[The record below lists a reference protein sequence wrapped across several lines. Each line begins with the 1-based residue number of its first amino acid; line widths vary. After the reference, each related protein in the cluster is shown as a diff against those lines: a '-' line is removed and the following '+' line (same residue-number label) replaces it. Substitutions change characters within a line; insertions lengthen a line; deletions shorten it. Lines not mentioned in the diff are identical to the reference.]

1 MLRTN
6 FATRPFYN
14 TRAVHAL
21 LAVIAAMVLGVTLFN
36 VIQFVRLAGAQRTLG
51 ASATA
56 NEAEA
61 QRLRAEAAG
70 IRGRVNPQELRVVS
84 TAASEA
90 NEIIDQRAF
99 SWTQL
104 FTLFEATLPADV
116 RITAVRPRL
125 ERGGSF
131 VIAMTVEARRV
142 ADLDAFMEALEA
154 KAGFRNV
161 LPVQDQTSDT
171 GTLEAI
177 VEGVYVPPVR
187 EAMAAGGP
195 GQ

>member
-6 FATRPFYN
+6 LATRPFYN
-14 TRAVHAL
+14 ARAVHAALAL
-21 LAVIAAMVLGVTLFN
+21 LGALVLAVTLFN
-36 VIQFVRLAGAQRTLG
+36 VVQLIRLTSAQRTLG
-51 ASATA
+51 ASAAA
-56 NEAEA
+56 NETEA
-61 QRLRAEAAG
+61 QRLRAEAAA
-70 IRGRVNPQELRVVS
+70 IRGQINPQELRVVS

-90 NEIIDQRAF
+90 NAIIDQRAF

-131 VIAMTVEARRV
+131 VVAMTVEARR
-142 ADLDAFMEALEA
+142 ASDLDAFMEALEA

-161 LPVQDQTSDT
+161 LPVQDQTSDA
-171 GTLEAI
+171 GTVEAI
-177 VEGVYVPPVR
+177 VEGVYEPPAR
-187 EAMAAGGP
+187 EALPAGGP